1 MAQWPHLYQVT
12 PTTIACDAHPDYL
25 STRGAIAYGTSLQ
38 RVQHHYAHVLACM
51 ADNELHAPCLGV
63 AWDGSGYGLDG
74 TLWGGEFLQVSD
86 ASFQRLAHFRPFS
99 LPGGERAIR
108 EPRRAAIGLLHSLY
122 GASLVAMSEM
132 APVRAFAPHELRVL
146 CTMLENQINT
156 PLTSSVGRL
165 FDAVAALLDLRQ
177 TTTFEGQAAMQL
189 EFTLDGC
196 SIEATYPFRIHDQ
209 ATPWIIDWAPLI
221 QALLADVQRQVD
233 VGHIAAIFHNT
244 LVEII
249 VAVARRLATEQVVL
263 TGGCFHNRYL
273 TERAVRRLRAE
284 GYHPFWHQRVPPNDG
299 GIALGQVLAVLRAQE

>member
-1 MAQWPHLYQVT
+1 
-12 PTTIACDAHPDYL
+12 
-25 STRGAIAYGTSLQ
+25 
-38 RVQHHYAHVLACM
+38 
-51 ADNELHAPCLGV
+51 
-63 AWDGSGYGLDG
+63 
-74 TLWGGEFLQVSD
+74 
-86 ASFQRLAHFRPFS
+86 
-99 LPGGERAIR
+99 
-108 EPRRAAIGLLHSLY
+108 
-122 GASLVAMSEM
+122 MSEM